1 MVTYVTKNIVI
12 WGAGKIGR
20 GFIGDL
26 FLRADYQ
33 ITFIDADKSLVE
45 NLDRQGYYTVY
56 NLRSETDQEKKII
69 DSYRIF
75 HFDEEVK
82 VQRALEETQ
91 ILAIAVFPQA
101 FEDTAKRIAAH
112 IEERLLNRDSS
123 PLDIILCANMHHP
136 EPMFRKL
143 LESFLSIEGE
153 KYLRKKIGIAES
165 LIIRMAVEPTEK
177 MKKEDPFVVMTNG
190 YKPLTVDGTVF
201 KNDTPDIDG
210 IRYTENISSEE
221 IRKMYTYNM
230 VHAVYAYLGKIKNY
244 KTVIESIEDEI
255 IQSVALAALDEISQ
269 ALQKEFGFSSEE
281 MEKWNQEVLSNMANP
296 ILKDTINRV
305 GADPKRK
312 LQNQDRLIGPALLCR
327 KNGIMP
333 YYLTTAIAAGYL
345 FSNPDDSSSVEIQ
358 DFLRTYDIKT
368 AVKRYSGILYEVD
381 LIQQI
386 AEKFSKLKNSGIE
399 WLKKEKNTI
408 NAVKKAYERGFQNEL
423 SIRGCAQCAIRALGE
438 STGKEQM
445 GLFQAASGL
454 SGGIAIIG
462 DGSCGGY
469 TGGVLYMGTYAG
481 RRLDHLE
488 DGDKIAQY
496 KSYEMSQKL
505 HDRFMETYGS
515 VTCSAIHKD
524 IFGTAYSLRTKAV
537 RNDFEEAGGHRD
549 KCTTV
554 IAMASSWVMELLIEE
569 GFES

>member
-1 MVTYVTKNIVI
+1 MKNKSVVI

-26 FLRADYQ
+26 FYRSGYQ
-33 ITFIDADKSLVE
+33 ITFVDADRTLTGKLE
-45 NLDRQGYYTVY
+45 QQGYYTVH
-56 NLRSETDQEKKII
+56 NMRSENDQEKIII
-69 DSYRIF
+69 DGFRVLHIDDKSEILN
-75 HFDEEVK
+75 
-82 VQRALEETQ
+82 AMMGTQ
-91 ILAIAVFPQA
+91 IMAIAVFPAA
-101 FEDTAKRIAAH
+101 FEDTAKKVAEH
-112 IEERLLNRDSS
+112 IEKRRENSETS
-123 PLDIILCANMHHP
+123 PLDIILCANIHHP
-136 EPMFRKL
+136 EPQFRKYI
-143 LESFLSIEGE
+143 ESFLSEEGK
-153 KYLRKKIGIAES
+153 KYLHQNVGIAES
-165 LIIRMAVEPTEK
+165 LIIRMAVEPTEE
-177 MKKEDPFVVMTNG
+177 MKREDPFVVMTNG
-190 YKPLTVDGTVF
+190 YRILTVDQKALRNKAPEVE
-201 KNDTPDIDG
+201 G
-210 IRYTENISSEE
+210 IRLTENIASEE

-230 VHAVYAYLGKIKNY
+230 VHAVYAYLGSLKNLT
-244 KTVIESIEDEI
+244 TVIQA
-255 IQSVALAALDEISQ
+255 IQDKDVQSAAKGALEEVSL
-269 ALQKEFGFSSEE
+269 ALQKEYGFSEDE
-281 MEKWNQEVLSNMANP
+281 MRKWNQEVLANMANP

-305 GADPKRK
+305 GGDPKRK

-333 YYLTTAIAAGYL
+333 WYLSLAAAGGYL
-345 FSNPDDSSSVEIQ
+345 FSNPEDRSALEIQ
-358 DFLRTYDIKT
+358 DYLKAYDIKK
-368 AVKRYSGILYEVD
+368 AVKRFSEITYEAD

-386 AEKFSKLKNSGIE
+386 SEKYTKMKESGLE
-399 WLKKEKNTI
+399 WIKKEETVI
-408 NAVKKAYERGFQNEL
+408 QAVKKAYARGFQNEL
-423 SIRGCAQCAIRALGE
+423 KIRGCAQCAIRALGE
-438 STGKEQM
+438 ATGKTQK

-496 KSYEMSQKL
+496 KSYEMSGKL
-505 HDRFMETYGS
+505 HDRFLETYGS
-515 VTCSAIHKD
+515 VTCADIHRE
-524 IFGTAYSLRTKAV
+524 IFGKVYSLRTKSV